1 MPLLS
6 AIINF
11 SYNLASV
18 YVLKG
23 YLNDKG
29 KKVGATHPIF
39 KSYRRSLKFR
49 ATFIQT
55 TKSILEVSATEIKT
69 RENLNCLGVT

>member
-1 MPLLS
+1 M
-6 AIINF
+6 AR
-11 SYNLASV
+11 
-18 YVLKG
+18 LKV

-29 KKVGATHPIF
+29 KKVGATHPVF

-55 TKSILEVSATEIKT
+55 TKSIKT
-69 RENLNCLGVT
+69 RENLNCVDMA